1 MPDIV
6 PAWMWRDPG
15 EIIEG
20 LLQYSARQ
28 AAKKQG
34 LVMGQVNL
42 PRAPRPGHD
51 RYYTMARRVE
61 IRGQMKRVMK
71 GQR

>member
-6 PAWMWRDPG
+6 PAWMWRDPS

-20 LLQYSARQ
+20 LLQRSARK
-28 AAKKQG
+28 AARAQG
-34 LVMGQVNL
+34 LTMGKIQL
-42 PRAPRPGHD
+42 PAPRPAHD